1 MQPLIKMVVVIS
13 TCSVWL
19 LATTSN
25 SVYAHAPFIAD
36 NNHASKESAFE
47 VKYINVS
54 QTVYQSISDA
64 APESWIKFEGK
75 RDQELYIQIGLP
87 YIDRLKTYRPS
98 VALITGHEQWARQNL
113 IDSSEQTQIQ
123 IFDSTDVISTEV
135 FREPST
141 NTKSWILLEKN
152 ISLPENGLYYL
163 VSFSPNNREGKLW
176 VGIGEKEAFSI
187 DHIGKAH
194 ASIEEVR
201 SFHEVGTKIGF
212 LSYRNIVS
220 FAISITL
227 SITTII
233 AISVF
238 TKYVTHFKK

>member
-1 MQPLIKMVVVIS
+1 MQPLIKILVVIS
-13 TCSVWL
+13 ACSVWL

-25 SVYAHAPFIAD
+25 SVYAHAPFVAD
-36 NNHASKESAFE
+36 NNHATKESAFE

-64 APESWIKFEGK
+64 TPESWIKFEGK
-75 RDQELYIQIGLP
+75 RDQELYIQIGIP
-87 YIDRLKTYRPS
+87 YIDRLKAYRPS
-98 VALITGHEQWARQNL
+98 VALIAGHEEWTQENL
-113 IDSSEQTQIQ
+113 IDSRDQTQIQ
-123 IFDSTDVISTEV
+123 IFNSIDVISTEV
-135 FREPST
+135 FLEPSS

-152 ISLPENGLYYL
+152 IGLPKNGLYYL
-163 VSFSPNNREGKLW
+163 VSFSPTNMEGKLW
-176 VGIGEKEAFSI
+176 VGIGGKEALSI
-187 DHIGKAH
+187 DDIGKAH
-194 ASIEEVR
+194 ASIDEVR
-201 SFHEVGTKIGF
+201 SFHEVGAKIGF

-220 FAISITL
+220 FAISIVL